1 MNKLSVIGLDLAK
14 NVFQVHGINEDGD
27 IVVRKQLKRREVLR
41 YFARLEPCLLGMEA
55 CAGAHYWSRELSK
68 LGHCVRLMAPAFV
81 KPYVKS
87 NKNDRN
93 DTEAICEAV
102 QRPNMRFVAAK
113 TPEQQAILHLHH
125 GRQLL
130 LQQRVALNNHMRG
143 VLLEYGISLPK
154 GTKVLSQHLPGLLED
169 AENPL
174 PMITRHLLGELK
186 VRHDELNASIATLEN
201 QIKSWHQANP
211 ASQQLASIPG
221 IGILTATAL
230 AATIGQVQNFANA
243 RQLAAYLGLV
253 PRQHSSGGKE
263 KLLGISKRGDGYVR
277 RLLVHGARAVIRHIK
292 RRLKAGQPGGNAWV
306 EQCLQRMHVNEVAV
320 ALANKMARTA
330 WALLAHNETWRAA

>member
-1 MNKLSVIGLDLAK
+1 MNKISVIGLDLAK
-14 NVFQVHGINEDGD
+14 NVFQVHGINEDGE
-27 IVVRKQLKRREVLR
+27 IVVRKQLTRRQVLR
-41 YFARLEPCLLGMEA
+41 YFARLEPCLIGMES
-55 CAGAHYWSRELSK
+55 CAGAHYWARELSK
-68 LGHCVRLMAPAFV
+68 LGHCVRLMAPSFV

-93 DTEAICEAV
+93 DAEAICEAV

-113 TPEQQAILHLHH
+113 TLEQQAILHLHH

-130 LQQRVALNNHMRG
+130 IQQRVALNNHMRS
-143 VLLEYGISLPK
+143 VLMEYGISLPK
-154 GTKVLSQHLPGLLED
+154 GAKVLSQHLPGLLED
-169 AENPL
+169 AENQL

-186 VRHDELNASIATLEN
+186 MKHDELNTSITMLEN
-201 QIKSWHQANP
+201 QIKSWHQANVV
-211 ASQQLASIPG
+211 SQQLASIPG

-230 AATIGQVQNFANA
+230 AATIGDVKNFANA
-243 RQLAAYLGLV
+243 RQLSAYLGLV

-277 RLLVHGARAVIRHIK
+277 CLLVHGARAVIRHIK
-292 RRLKAGQPGGNAWV
+292 RRLKNGQPGGNAWV
-306 EQCLQRMHVNEVAV
+306 ERCLQRMHVNEVTV

>member
-14 NVFQVHGINEDGD
+14 NVFQVHGINEEGD
-27 IVVRKQLKRREVLR
+27 IVVRKQFKRREVLR
-41 YFARLEPCLLGMEA
+41 YFVRLEPCLVGMEA

-93 DTEAICEAV
+93 DAEAICEAV

-130 LQQRVALNNHMRG
+130 LQQRVALNNHMRA

-154 GTKVLSQHLPGLLED
+154 GAKVLSQCLLGLLED
-169 AENPL
+169 AENQL

-186 VRHDELNASIATLEN
+186 MRHDELNTSIAMLEN
-201 QIKSWHQANP
+201 QIKSWHQAN
-211 ASQQLASIPG
+211 AVSQQLASIPG

-230 AATIGQVQNFANA
+230 AATIGDVKNFANA
-243 RQLAAYLGLV
+243 RQLSAYLGLV

-277 RLLVHGARAVIRHIK
+277 CLLVHGARAVIRHIK
-292 RRLKAGQPGGNAWV
+292 RRLKNGQPGGNAWV
-306 EQCLQRMHVNEVAV
+306 EQCLQRMHVNEVTV

>member
-14 NVFQVHGINEDGD
+14 NVFQVHGISEDGD
-27 IVVRKQLKRREVLR
+27 VVVRKQLRRREVLR
-41 YFARLEPCLLGMEA
+41 YFARQQPCLIGMEA
-55 CAGAHYWSRELSK
+55 CAGAHYWTRELSK

-81 KPYVKS
+81 KAYVKS

-93 DTEAICEAV
+93 DAEAICEAV

-154 GTKVLSQHLPGLLED
+154 GVKVLSQHLPGLLED
-169 AENPL
+169 ADNQL

-186 VRHDELNASIATLEN
+186 VRHDELNTSIAMLEN
-201 QIKSWHQANP
+201 QIKSWHQAN
-211 ASQQLASIPG
+211 AVSQQLASIPG
-221 IGILTATAL
+221 VGILTATAL
-230 AATIGQVQNFANA
+230 AATIGDVNNFANA
-243 RQLAAYLGLV
+243 RQLSAYLGLV

-277 RLLVHGARAVIRHIK
+277 CLLVHGARAVIRHIK
-292 RRLKAGQPGGNAWV
+292 RRLKNGQPGGNAWV
-306 EQCLQRMHVNEVAV
+306 EQCLQRMHVNEATV